1 MYQPRIVPPEPDDI
15 PAFLAGELQRIA
27 REMVAGRDYLQL
39 NELHVAPSKPRDG
52 MVVYADGADW
62 EPVLLGG
69 EGFYGYYAA
78 AWHKLG

>member
-39 NELHVAPSKPRDG
+39 NELHVEPSKPREG
-52 MVVYADGADW
+52 MVVLADGADW
-62 EPVLLGG
+62 NPGSG
-69 EGFYGYYAA
+69 AGFYGRYGA
-78 AWHKLG
+78 AWVKLG